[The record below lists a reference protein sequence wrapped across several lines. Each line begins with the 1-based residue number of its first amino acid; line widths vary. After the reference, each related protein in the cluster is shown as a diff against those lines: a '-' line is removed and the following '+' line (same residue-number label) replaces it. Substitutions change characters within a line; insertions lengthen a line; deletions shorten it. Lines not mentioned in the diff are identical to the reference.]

1 MLALNV
7 SIPCD
12 SRGLVPR
19 GDCYGSPATNS
30 LPQSRA
36 VREMGGEIVFL
47 VEIWRLVRFI
57 VLLGPERA
65 YSMRSLVITTT
76 IITF

>member
-7 SIPCD
+7 SIPCG

-36 VREMGGEIVFL
+36 CLLFVRRGGKLFFL
-47 VEIWRLVRFI
+47 FG
-57 VLLGPERA
+57 LGVWWG
-65 YSMRSLVITTT
+65 L
-76 IITF
+76 

>member
-7 SIPCD
+7 SIPCG

-36 VREMGGEIVFL
+36 CLFVRWGEIVVL
-47 VEIWRLVRFI
+47 VQVWRLGV
-57 VLLGPERA
+57 V
-65 YSMRSLVITTT
+65 
-76 IITF
+76 